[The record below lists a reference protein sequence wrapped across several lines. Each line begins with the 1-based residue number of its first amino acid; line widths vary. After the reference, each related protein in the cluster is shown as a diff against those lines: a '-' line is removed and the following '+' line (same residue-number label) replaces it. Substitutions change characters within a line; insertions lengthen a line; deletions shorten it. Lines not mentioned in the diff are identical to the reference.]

1 MGTGDVTEG
10 AATGRGAGRPEWPAM
25 KAFSFATSSSVKL
38 ASAEPLP
45 GSPALV
51 QMSTKSLLSSLSSFA
66 SV

>member
-1 MGTGDVTEG
+1 M
-10 AATGRGAGRPEWPAM
+10 GRGAGPAM

-38 ASAEPLP
+38 ANAEPLP

-51 QMSTKSLLSSLSSFA
+51 QISTKSLLSSLSSFA